1 MNAKTTAPNP
11 PTRPSPLQ
19 GFTLVELLIVIAII
33 AILASLLLPV
43 LSSAKRRAAQAHCVN
58 NLKQLG
64 AGMMIYIG
72 DNSDVFPG
80 LASRANGFH
89 PEDWIYW
96 RSNPALFP
104 SVEKSPIVRSVGSA
118 NATLFRCPLDTVD
131 GDRIAQADADGPYP
145 YSYSLTGYGLAGS
158 GSLGLDGNSNVGM
171 STVVQGDLSNPVQFP
186 FKHSRVRNPAGK
198 IMLAEEPGSLSSRDH
213 PDASLQVIWDG
224 RWMPD
229 RDLLTK
235 RHGGKADVTFADA
248 HVQQVDWMFGT
259 NVVNSR
265 PDL

>member
-1 MNAKTTAPNP
+1 MKLKTMP
-11 PTRPSPLQ
+11 PSNLRKPSALP
-19 GFTLVELLIVIAII
+19 GFTLVELLVVIAII
-33 AILASLLLPV
+33 AILAALLLPV

-96 RSNPALFP
+96 RTNPAFFP
-104 SVEKSPIVRSVGSA
+104 AIEKSPIVRSVGSA
-118 NATLFRCPLDTVD
+118 NATLFRCPLDTAD
-131 GDRIAQADADGPYP
+131 GDRQAQADADGPYP
-145 YSYSLTGYGLAGS
+145 YSYSLTGYGLAG
-158 GSLGLDGNSNVGM
+158 GGLGLDGNSNVGM
-171 STVVQGDLSNPVQFP
+171 STVVQGDLNSPVQFP
-186 FKHSRVRNPAGK
+186 FKYSRVRNPAGK
-198 IMLAEEPGSLSSRDH
+198 IMLAEEPGSLSGRDH
-213 PDASLQVIWDG
+213 PDPTQLVIWDG

-259 NVVNSR
+259 NAVNSR